1 MNIQVIEGDLT
12 QHKSEAVVLINFEG
26 EAKILGAPSSFYK
39 RAGGRIAKVIDLGD
53 FKGKKGEVSLHY
65 TEDGFPVRRVV
76 IVGMGKRTDLSLER
90 IREAFAKAAQ
100 QVRSVNVAE
109 FSTSLDFGDLGLSI
123 ESIAEAVTEG
133 VILGLYRY
141 LPYKTVDKKDRQKI
155 SSLKIY
161 AKKEDT
167 KAVRTAVE
175 QAETVARS
183 VCFARDLVSAPA
195 NEMTPSILANQA
207 KLHLRGKG
215 AKVAIMNEAD
225 MKKLGMNALLGVA
238 RGSHESPKMIVVK
251 YNGGKKSARPIVLVG
266 KGITFDS
273 GGISIKP
280 AENMDRMKTDMAG
293 GAAVIATIRAVSELS
308 LPINLVG
315 IVPATENLP
324 GGNAYKPGD
333 ILRTLSGK
341 TIEVVNTDAEGRV
354 ILSDALTYAG
364 RFKPRVIIDL
374 ATLTGACIVALGDH
388 VIGMM
393 GTADEMKGKILQAAD
408 ITGEKTWE
416 LPLWELYDEL
426 IKSDVADY
434 KNSGGRAGGAI
445 TAAAF
450 LGKFVE
456 NYPWIHLDIAGP
468 SWLEKD
474 KPYIPKGASGVGVRL
489 LVQLFRN
496 LLREKQDVS

>member
-1 MNIQVIEGDLT
+1 MNIQVMEGDLT
-12 QHKSEAVVLINFEG
+12 QHKSEAAVLVNFEG
-26 EAKILGAPSSFYK
+26 ETKILGVSSSFYK
-39 RAGGRIAKVIDLGD
+39 DAGGQIARIHDLGD
-53 FKGKKGEVSLHY
+53 FKGEKGELSLHY
-65 TEDGFPVRRVV
+65 TRDSFPVRRIV
-76 IVGMGKRTDLSLER
+76 IVGLGKRTDLSLER

-100 QVRSVNVAE
+100 QIRSLHVDQ
-109 FSTSLDFGDLGLSI
+109 FSTSLDLQDLGLPI
-123 ESIAEAVTEG
+123 GSIAGAMTEG
-133 VILGLYRY
+133 VILGLYNY
-141 LPYKTVDKKDRQKI
+141 LPYKTVEKKDWQEI
-155 SSLKIY
+155 ASLKIY
-161 AKKEDT
+161 ASKKDIKPVRAAVK
-167 KAVRTAVE
+167 KAE
-175 QAETVARS
+175 IIARS

-207 KLHLRGKG
+207 KSHLNRKNTN
-215 AKVAIMNEAD
+215 VAVLNEAD

-238 RGSHESPKMIVVK
+238 KGSHEPPRMIIMN
-251 YNGGKKSARPIVLVG
+251 YDGSKKSVKPIVLVG

-293 GAAVIATIRAVSELS
+293 GAAVIATIKAASELA

-333 ILRTLSGK
+333 ILRSLSGQ

-354 ILSDALTYAG
+354 ILSDALTYAC

-393 GTADEMKGKILQAAD
+393 GTADDVKRKILQAAES
-408 ITGEKTWE
+408 TGERAWE
-416 LPLWELYDEL
+416 LPLGELYDEL

-450 LGKFVE
+450 LGKFVGH
-456 NYPWIHLDIAGP
+456 YPWVHLDIAGP

-474 KPYIPKGASGVGVRL
+474 RPYIPKGASGVGVRL
-489 LVQLFRN
+489 LVELFGN
-496 LLREKQDVS
+496 MLREKQDVS

>member
-1 MNIQVIEGDLT
+1 MNIQVIEGDLA
-12 QHKSEAVVLINFEG
+12 QHKSEAAVFIAFKG
-26 EAKILGAPSSFYK
+26 ETKILGASSAFYK
-39 RAGGRIAKVIDLGD
+39 KAGRRIASIFDLGD
-53 FKGKKGEVSLHY
+53 FKGEKGELSVHY
-65 TEDGFPVRRVV
+65 TQDGCLVRRIV
-76 IVGMGKRTDLSLER
+76 IVGLGKRTELSLER
-90 IREAFAKAAQ
+90 IREAYAKAAQ
-100 QVRSVNVAE
+100 QIRSLHVGE
-109 FSTSLDFGDLGLSI
+109 FSTSLDFGNLGLPL
-123 ESIAEAVTEG
+123 ESLAEAVTEG
-133 VILGLYRY
+133 VILGLYTY
-141 LPYKTVDKKDRQKI
+141 LPYKTVEKKDRQKI
-155 SSLKIY
+155 SSLTIY
-161 AKKEDT
+161 AKKENS
-167 KAVRTAVE
+167 KALRAAVKR
-175 QAETVARS
+175 AEIIARA
-183 VCFARDLVSAPA
+183 VCFARDLVSAPG

-207 KLHLRGKG
+207 KSHLRKKET
-215 AKVAIMNEAD
+215 KVSIINEAE

-238 RGSHESPKMIVVK
+238 KGSHEPPKMIVVK
-251 YNGGKKSARPIVLVG
+251 YNGVKKTSKPIVLVG

-293 GAAVIATIRAVSELS
+293 GAAVIATIKAASELS
-308 LPINLVG
+308 LPLNIVG

-324 GGNAYKPGD
+324 GGSAYKPGD
-333 ILRTLSGK
+333 ILRSLSGQ

-354 ILSDALTYAG
+354 ILSDALSYAC
-364 RFKPRVIIDL
+364 RFKPEVIIDL

-393 GTADEMKGKILQAAD
+393 GTADDMKGKILQAAD

-450 LGKFVE
+450 LGKFVG

-489 LVQLFRN
+489 LVQLFRDT
-496 LLREKQDVS
+496 LREKDAS